1 MSLFKE
7 TIEKNLSVRQTED
20 LVKSVSSKPKK
31 MVAAAKTSSTD
42 VFLRKMQDEI
52 GSALSTKVNI
62 IRTKEGKGEI
72 VIKFYNDNDLER
84 LSEILKNH

>member
-1 MSLFKE
+1 
-7 TIEKNLSVRQTED
+7 
-20 LVKSVSSKPKK
+20 
-31 MVAAAKTSSTD
+31 
-42 VFLRKMQDEI
+42 MQDEI

-62 IRTKEGKGEI
+62 IRTREGKGEI